1 MRWVW
6 ASLIL
11 VAAETGFGQSPD
23 STKADEKLLQ
33 SKKIKID
40 DAGLLQFFRER
51 TLSKTQID
59 ELSRK
64 VKELGSVSFK
74 DRKQAMADLIRI
86 GPNARPYLMQVV
98 KDKREPLET
107 IRRVELCLRTFPED
121 EGEVAAAAVRV
132 LDRRKHPA
140 TAEVLL
146 NYLPFAVPEANE
158 EIRKTLGILASKNK
172 GAEEMLVAACSAV
185 NPSKRAIAAAAL
197 IQNGANVPDL
207 NKLLK
212 DSDPRVRLEV
222 ASALLRMKKKE
233 SIPVLIDLIAAL
245 PADEVWQAEDLLAR
259 VAGSKGPNVYV
270 DPQNKPAK
278 VRDAWAGWWRDNQ
291 LSVDLAAKDFA
302 GSTMGYTLITQMDA
316 KGATGR
322 VFELRPSKEI
332 GWTIDGLKYPLD
344 AQLIGD
350 NKVLIAEYFNRRVT
364 ERDFKGK
371 ILWEKQV
378 DMPISCQRLA
388 NGQTF
393 IATRRQ
399 LLIVEPDGKEVFT
412 YFQRNTSI
420 TAARRLRNGDMVIVT
435 SGGLLERLDPK
446 GRVIKSFQV
455 GSVYPLGGNID
466 VRANGHV
473 LVPRYRDNRVTEFD
487 GEGKVVWET
496 TVSLP
501 TSVVE
506 LPNGHILVVSMAL
519 QQVVELTRAGREV
532 WSYKTDGRPWR
543 AWKR

>member
-1 MRWVW
+1 MCWFW

-11 VAAETGFGQSPD
+11 VAAEASSGQSPD
-23 STKADEKLLQ
+23 STKADERLLL
-33 SKKIKID
+33 SKNVKID
-40 DAGLLQFFRER
+40 DAGLLQFFRDR

-59 ELSRK
+59 DLARK
-64 VKELGSVSFK
+64 VKELGSVAYK
-74 DRKQAMADLIRI
+74 DRKQAMADLIRM
-86 GPNARPYLMQVV
+86 GPSARPFLLQVV
-98 KDKREPLET
+98 KEKREPLET

-121 EGEVAAAAVRV
+121 EVEVAAAAVRV
-132 LDRRKHPA
+132 LGRRNHPA

-146 NYLPFAVPEANE
+146 KYLPFAVPEANE
-158 EIRKTLGILASKNK
+158 EIRKTLGALALKNK
-172 GAEEMLVAACSAV
+172 GVQELLLQASRGTHGR
-185 NPSKRAIAAAAL
+185 KRGIAAAAL
-197 IQNGANVPDL
+197 IQSGAKVPSLD
-207 NKLLK
+207 KLLN
-212 DSDPRVRLEV
+212 DSDPHVRFQV
-222 ASALLRMKKKE
+222 ASSLLKMKKKE
-233 SIPVLIDLIAAL
+233 AIPVLIDLIPAL
-245 PADEVWQAEDLLAR
+245 PADEVWQVEDLLAR

-270 DPQNKPAK
+270 DPQNKPAQ
-278 VRDAWAGWWRDNQ
+278 VRDAWNGWWRDNQ
-291 LSVDLAAKDFA
+291 RSLDLSSKEFA
-302 GSTMGYTLITQMDA
+302 SSTMGYTLITQMDA
-316 KGATGR
+316 KGTTGR
-322 VFELRPSKEI
+322 AFEIRPDKEI
-332 GWTIDGLKYPLD
+332 SWSIDGLRYPLD
-344 AQLIGD
+344 AQVIG
-350 NKVLIAEYFNRRVT
+350 NNRVLIAEYFNRRVS

-412 YFQRNTSI
+412 YFQQNTSI
-420 TAARRLRNGDMVIVT
+420 TAARRLRNGDMVLVT
-435 SGGLLERLDPK
+435 SGGMLQRLDPK
-446 GRVIKSFQV
+446 GRVIKTFQV
-455 GSVYPLGGNID
+455 GSVYPLGGAID
-466 VRANGHV
+466 VLANGHV

-519 QQVVELTRAGREV
+519 RQVVELTRAGREV